1 MIDTHYYPKEFY
13 QLMPLPKHAW
23 EWPVGACFCWGVR
36 ICIWFG
42 SVFSLQRS
50 VHCLVSASPSLG
62 GRPSPLSSPHH
73 AEVGDL
79 RCELLHTAQSLASAQ
94 AARLSS
100 WPGWNVHDPR
110 PPRDVMRLTD
120 SQQKQPVRHTGAGAH
135 LTEGHWGLLRPFFKN
150 RHEVSFVT
158 SAISGYGFPHY
169 GFPTYGGLTF
179 HPGTTKSNAGM
190 NHGEYTFPGI
200 AYTTLSLKN
209 W

>member
-1 MIDTHYYPKEFY
+1 MHENDQWGRVSVEGSGYVFGLAQFFLSRGQSTVLCQPVRVWVAAPRRSALPTMQKWETSDVSSCT
-13 QLMPLPKHAW
+13 LPRAWLLPKRPDCH
-23 EWPVGACFCWGVR
+23 P
-36 ICIWFG
+36 
-42 SVFSLQRS
+42 
-50 VHCLVSASPSLG
+50 
-62 GRPSPLSSPHH
+62 GRD
-73 AEVGDL
+73 GMFMI
-79 RCELLHTAQSLASAQ
+79 
-94 AARLSS
+94 
-100 WPGWNVHDPR
+100 PR